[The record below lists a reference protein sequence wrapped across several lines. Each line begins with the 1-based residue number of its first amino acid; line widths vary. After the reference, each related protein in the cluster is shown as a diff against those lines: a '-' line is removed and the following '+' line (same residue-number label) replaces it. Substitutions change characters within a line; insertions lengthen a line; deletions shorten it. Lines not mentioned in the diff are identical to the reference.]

1 METASQTVSNK
12 TFTEV
17 QSFTMRDDTLGQIQF
32 GNDKADIFMN
42 DSNFF
47 IRNNTE
53 GYLYFGVKDGQYFEF
68 RNQDNDN
75 ALAIFTTDS
84 GAKLFAGNELKLQT
98 LAFVDSF
105 NPGGIKVYGNLT
117 PDSDSFRDLGDS
129 NNKWRDLYLSGSSIH
144 LGGLILK
151 DSAGI
156 LKIEDS
162 NGASQSFDLGA
173 NTTDNLNEGLSNL
186 YYTTARVDS
195 DIASTLAGNITVG
208 GNAVI
213 SGDLTVNG
221 TTTTVNST
229 TLSINDLNIVLAD
242 SAQDSS
248 QSDGAGI
255 TVNGSGASIIYTNA
269 TGTWDFNRPF
279 GTTTNVL
286 SNYTTANLTEGSNLY
301 YTTARADSDARAA
314 VSATGDLSYNPATG
328 VFSIDVETVYTKTN
342 FDSDL
347 GAAVIGGTG
356 ITYDSST
363 DTINITNT
371 GVAAATYGSASLV
384 PVLTINAQGQIDSAG
399 TVSVAGVSTFDF
411 DSATG
416 QITIGTADGG
426 SFSQV
431 ITLDPYTTTNLSEGT
446 NLYYTRGRFDSA
458 LGDATSTATI
468 RGYFS
473 AAGDLTYNSGTG
485 EFSFDVENIYTKT
498 NFDSDLGL
506 ALSTD
511 AVTTSDL
518 TEGTN
523 LYYTLAR
530 DDSAFDV
537 RLATKTTTNL
547 VEGTNLYYT
556 DARADS
562 AAKNAISITDAGGDG
577 SLTYSNATG
586 VITYTGPSASE
597 VRAHFSGGSGITIA
611 SGVIGVDSSSSP
623 TVNSLTNT
631 TGSTIT
637 APTQTLASSD
647 ATVIIDTVAHNSDF
661 KSIEYVVHMD
671 DSDNNHSQMSK
682 VLVTYNKSNVFYT
695 EYGMVNSYTGD
706 SDIGTLS
713 ADVSGGDIRL
723 KFARTAGI
731 GTVAVKPVKTIIS

>member
-1 METASQTVSNK
+1 
-12 TFTEV
+12 
-17 QSFTMRDDTLGQIQF
+17 
-32 GNDKADIFMN
+32 
-42 DSNFF
+42 
-47 IRNNTE
+47 
-53 GYLYFGVKDGQYFEF
+53 
-68 RNQDNDN
+68 
-75 ALAIFTTDS
+75 
-84 GAKLFAGNELKLQT
+84 
-98 LAFVDSF
+98 
-105 NPGGIKVYGNLT
+105 
-117 PDSDSFRDLGDS
+117 
-129 NNKWRDLYLSGSSIH
+129 
-144 LGGLILK
+144 
-151 DSAGI
+151 
-156 LKIEDS
+156 
-162 NGASQSFDLGA
+162 
-173 NTTDNLNEGLSNL
+173 
-186 YYTTARVDS
+186 
-195 DIASTLAGNITVG
+195 
-208 GNAVI
+208 
-213 SGDLTVNG
+213 LTVNG